1 MVFSKPCS
9 HCSPS
14 IIKMPFHFLGY
25 SPCLGFLPLKES
37 PEYVGNYSVM
47 KARSNLISW
56 PFRVWHQPPRAP
68 FRSGGGRVASSPSV
82 TALWIWPPVWLWTS
96 LGDMERHFLPYYW
109 PRRSDGPST
118 SHSLCSLPLHAE
130 LKTSICS
137 SKIVQTA
144 ATRGKY
150 HKNRILK
157 TKSHMLNS
165 LLFLPGHSTSNK
177 QI

>member
-1 MVFSKPCS
+1 MPRV
-9 HCSPS
+9 SPS
-14 IIKMPFHFLGY
+14 KRESRICWKLLCDESQKQSNFLT
-25 SPCLGFLPLKES
+25 LP
-37 PEYVGNYSVM
+37 GM
-47 KARSNLISW
+47 
-56 PFRVWHQPPRAP
+56 AP
-68 FRSGGGRVASSPSV
+68 VATCTFQKWRREGGIPTLCHCPLDLAILL
-82 TALWIWPPVWLWTS
+82 ALNKPW
-96 LGDMERHFLPYYW
+96 RHGEALLPYYW

-157 TKSHMLNS
+157 TNSHMLNS